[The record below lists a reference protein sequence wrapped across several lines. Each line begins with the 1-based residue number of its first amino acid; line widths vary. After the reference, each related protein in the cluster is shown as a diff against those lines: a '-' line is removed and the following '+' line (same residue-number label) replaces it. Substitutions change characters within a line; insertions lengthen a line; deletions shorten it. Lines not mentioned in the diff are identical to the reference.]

1 MIQNRIDLPR
11 DWPSQHRP
19 FFNRAAGR
27 TFDVKNA
34 EEVTEIN
41 LYDEIGFFGVSAAQM
56 RRLLDQVHTAKV
68 LLRINSPGGDVFDGI
83 AIHNDLQAH
92 PAEVTVRVTGIA
104 ASAASLIAMA
114 GDRIEMFGNAFLMIH
129 NAWALAIGDK
139 QVMRDL
145 ADTLEQI
152 DGALASTYAQQTGKT
167 AKEIGK
173 MMDAET
179 WLNGEK
185 AVEQGFADAV
195 VSGAPDAKARF
206 DLSGFRNLPRELDT
220 AEPIQPYTIRDLER
234 SLRDAGYSR
243 SSARE
248 LAARA
253 HHEGAALS
261 EPLRDAGTL
270 DRKTRAAF
278 ERLIAAIA
286 A

>member
-1 MIQNRIDLPR
+1 MICNRIDLPR
-11 DWPSQHRP
+11 DWPSRHRP
-19 FFNRAAGR
+19 FFNRASGR
-27 TFDVKNA
+27 AFDVQAA
-34 EEVTEIN
+34 EEVTEVN
-41 LYDEIGFFGVSAAQM
+41 LYDEIGWYGVSAAQM
-56 RRLLDQVHTAKV
+56 RRLLDQVSTPRI

-92 PAEVTVRVTGIA
+92 PSKVTVRVTGIA

-114 GDRIEMFGNAFLMIH
+114 GDRIEIFGNAFVMIH

-139 QVMRDL
+139 ADMREL

-152 DGALASTYAQQTGKT
+152 DGALASAYARQTGKT
-167 AKEIGK
+167 AKEIGR

-179 WLNGEK
+179 WLNGEA

-195 VSGAPDAKARF
+195 VSGEPDAKARF
-206 DLSGFRNLPRELDT
+206 DLSGFRNLPDSLD
-220 AEPIQPYTIRDLER
+220 AAPPVQPYTIRDLER

-243 SSARE
+243 SAARE

-253 HHEGAALS
+253 HES
-261 EPLRDAGTL
+261 EPLRDAGPL

-278 ERLIAAIA
+278 ERLIAVIA